1 LTAEELSKTC
11 KSDPE
16 MTQRLVT
23 ACCALG
29 LLQKKGKKYENS
41 KVASKY
47 LVRDSPTY
55 QGHWIDHARDD
66 LWKYWGKE
74 LEEEIGGRH
83 KGEKNWNRRFIMA
96 MHEMALGGEAQEL
109 ADNLDLAGR
118 KKLFDVGGGSG
129 NYSIFL
135 CKANPMLRAIVF
147 DLPEAI
153 EIAREVIKSSGME
166 GKVKVQAGSWDKVD
180 FGSENDV
187 VLLSNVLHGEGSKA
201 EMKLKKA
208 YDSLKSGGLLII
220 RDFVL
225 NDSKTGPLGPAL
237 FNLML
242 GAYSIGEITD
252 LVEEAGFEE
261 IRELD
266 IPHKSHSIITAL
278 KS

>member
-1 LTAEELSKTC
+1 
-11 KSDPE
+11 
-16 MTQRLVT
+16 
-23 ACCALG
+23 
-29 LLQKKGKKYENS
+29 
-41 KVASKY
+41 
-47 LVRDSPTY
+47 
-55 QGHWIDHARDD
+55 
-66 LWKYWGKE
+66 
-74 LEEEIGGRH
+74 
-83 KGEKNWNRRFIMA
+83 MA

-118 KKLFDVGGGSG
+118 KKLFDVGGGPG
-129 NYSIFL
+129 TYSIFL

-153 EIAREVIKSSGME
+153 EIAREVIKSSGM
-166 GKVKVQAGSWDKVD
+166 VK
-180 FGSENDV
+180 
-187 VLLSNVLHGEGSKA
+187 SK
-201 EMKLKKA
+201 
-208 YDSLKSGGLLII
+208 GLLII